1 MAAEAVS
8 STNTSQSHG
17 TTHVTL
23 DPMSPYFLQ
32 SLDNP
37 ETILV
42 SCPLN
47 GDNYPTW
54 RQAMINALRSIN
66 KLGLVDGSITRPQS
80 SSPDCAAWLKCNS
93 MVISWLFNSLV
104 PDLHDSVAYA
114 DIAQGMWADLE
125 ERFYQGNAPRVHK
138 LKHDLALMRQ
148 DRLSIPHGTY

>member
-23 DPMSPYFLQ
+23 YSMSPYFLQ
-32 SLDNP
+32 SSNNP
-37 ETILV
+37 EMILV

-47 GDNYPTW
+47 RDNYLTW
-54 RQAMINALRSIN
+54 RQAMINALRSKN

-80 SSPDCAAWLKCNS
+80 SSPDGAAWLKCNS

-104 PDLHDSVAYA
+104 PNLYDNVAYA
-114 DIAQGMWADLE
+114 DTAQEMWADLE
-125 ERFYQGNAPRVHK
+125 E
-138 LKHDLALMRQ
+138 
-148 DRLSIPHGTY
+148 